1 MIFAQIPNLPN
12 RPIGFLRGDSTRVG
26 GVEGGPRADKQ
37 KGAERRD
44 DKTPP
49 PRYDPP
55 GLMPGSAADER
66 GDRTKSSA
74 KQSHSK
80 FHGAILSHD
89 IRLDSPG
96 PES

>member
-1 MIFAQIPNLPN
+1 MIFAQIPNLPD
-12 RPIGFLRGDSTRVG
+12 RPIGFLRGDSTAAGVSDG
-26 GVEGGPRADKQ
+26 GLEAAGGKET
-37 KGAERRD
+37 GRRD

-49 PRYDPP
+49 PRYDRP

-66 GDRTKSSA
+66 GERPQSST
-74 KQSHSK
+74 KQSYSK